1 MSEVSRATNASGVG
15 LLSLRGL
22 IDVEENEN
30 SGLEQLDTL
39 GENDNERNLG
49 FSCDLIAFFAK
60 LSLLR
65 PYRCDGCVLLQLA
78 HGPDAAFSDLRH
90 QLEWPK
96 AW

>member
-22 IDVEENEN
+22 IDVEENEK

-49 FSCDLIAFFAK
+49 FFLRSNRVFAK

-65 PYRCDGCVLLQLA
+65 PYRCDGCVLLQLD